1 MSKLKSILKPLLL
14 LLAGVVVG
22 YGIGSLLSGKFSSW
36 LPVQIRG
43 ASVWWFVPLLPLAFF
58 AVIVVHELG
67 HLAAAQ
73 LAGFR
78 FRALTLGPL
87 SLLKTPAGFRV
98 RVNWQI
104 MNLIGGQQISTPP
117 QDGASDAGF
126 MLYLA
131 GGVVANFVTAAL
143 GAWWLHASVESPPL
157 AMFLLLFV
165 VVSVLLGAMN
175 ALPFHTEGG
184 IATDGYNMRTLQR
197 GGAAA
202 ERFRAMFNVL
212 AYAYAGVRP
221 RDWAQQTV
229 FGLQNGVDAKS
240 RGYDKATGPVVR
252 LQWAMDIGNMAEAAR
267 AAQELEVVY
276 ADLQGPLRPHFA
288 AELAYWYGVICSD
301 IDAQKAERYAG
312 DAVQS
317 AYLISPSTVLRA
329 RAAAAYAAGQFDV
342 TVALCEEGLA
352 MAPNALNEFDRVME
366 PQWLQSIKA
375 AAQAGAAKVQ

>member
-36 LPVQIRG
+36 LPVKIQG

-67 HLAAAQ
+67 HLVAAQ

-87 SLLKTPAGFRV
+87 SLLNTPAGFRV

-104 MNLIGGQQISTPP
+104 MSLIGGQQISTPP
-117 QDGASDAGF
+117 QDGASDARY

-131 GGVVANFVTAAL
+131 GGVLANFVTAAL
-143 GAWWLHASVESPPL
+143 GAWGLASIESAPL

-165 VVSVLLGAMN
+165 VLSVLLGAIN

-240 RGYDKATGPVVR
+240 RGYDKAMSPVVR

-288 AELAYWYGVICSD
+288 TELAYWYGVICSD
-301 IDAQKAERYAG
+301 IDAQKAQRYAA
-312 DAVQS
+312 DAVQI

-329 RAAAAYAAGQFDV
+329 RAAAAYAAGQFDLA
-342 TVALCEEGLA
+342 VALCEEGLA
-352 MAPNALNEFDRVME
+352 MAPKALNEFDRVME

-375 AAQAGAAKVQ
+375 LALAGAAKAH